1 MMMMMMM
8 MMWMGKEVNEID
20 MDERKE
26 TTMNEIKE

>member
-1 MMMMMMM
+1 MMMMMM